1 MQQIAQETGAK
12 VGGMLYSDALT
23 DANSDAPTYIG
34 LIRHNL
40 RQLASALVS

>member
-1 MQQIAQETGAK
+1 MEQIANETGAK

-23 DANSDAPTYIG
+23 GASGDAPTYID

-40 RQLASALVS
+40 RQLAAALVS